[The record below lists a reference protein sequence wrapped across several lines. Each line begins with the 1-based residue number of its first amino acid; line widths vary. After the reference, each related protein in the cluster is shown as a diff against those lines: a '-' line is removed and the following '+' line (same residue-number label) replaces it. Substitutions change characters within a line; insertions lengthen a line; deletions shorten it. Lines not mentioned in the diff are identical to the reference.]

1 MRLHDKIAIITGG
14 SRGIGRAV
22 AVAFTR
28 EGAKVAVVGVSD
40 QHALAE
46 VAQEIATMGKTG
58 QEALALRAD
67 VSQQAEVERLVQ
79 QVLERWGRID
89 ILVNNAG
96 VIHPSKLE
104 EISAAQWSATLA
116 VHLTGTFLCTQAVL
130 PVMKAQGEG
139 KIINVAAPSALRGS
153 FGVADYAAAKGGI
166 IAFTRNAASELKAH
180 NIQVNCISPVAETRM
195 TEALFAFRRQHLS
208 EPIATFG
215 QAKRAEPEA
224 VAPAFVFF
232 ACADSDYI
240 TGQVLAVD
248 GGLTA

>member
-1 MRLHDKIAIITGG
+1 MRLRSKVALITGG

-22 AVAFTR
+22 AVAFVR
-28 EGAKVAVVGVSD
+28 EGANVAVVSVSD
-40 QHALAE
+40 QLALTQ
-46 VAQEIATMGKTG
+46 VANELTALGG
-58 QEALALRAD
+58 DSLALRAD
-67 VSQQAEVERLVQ
+67 VSQKAEVEHIVQ
-79 QVLERWGRID
+79 RVVEHWGRVD

-96 VIHPSKLE
+96 ILHPSKLE
-104 EISAAQWSATLA
+104 DIGEVQWSATLA

-130 PVMKAQGEG
+130 PVMKAHGGG

-153 FGVADYAAAKGGI
+153 FGVADYAAAKGGV
-166 IAFTRNAASELKAH
+166 IAFTRNAASELRGD

-208 EPIATFG
+208 EPVATFG

-224 VAPAFVFF
+224 VTPAFVFF

>member
-1 MRLHDKIAIITGG
+1 M
-14 SRGIGRAV
+14 
-22 AVAFTR
+22 AFAR
-28 EGAKVAVVGVSD
+28 EGADVAVVGVSD
-40 QHALAE
+40 QHALTE
-46 VAQEIATMGKTG
+46 VEREISATGK
-58 QEALALRAD
+58 EVLALRAD
-67 VSQQAEVERLVQ
+67 VSQKPEIEQLVQ

-96 VIHPSKLE
+96 ILHPSKLE
-104 EISAAQWSATLA
+104 EISETQWSTTLA

-130 PVMKAQGEG
+130 PVMKARGRG

-153 FGVADYAAAKGGI
+153 FGVADYAAAKGGV

-195 TEALFAFRRQHLS
+195 AEALFAFRRQHLS

-232 ACADSDYI
+232 ACSDSDYI

>member
-1 MRLHDKIAIITGG
+1 MRLRDKVALITGG

-22 AVAFTR
+22 AVAFAR
-28 EGAKVAVVGVSD
+28 EGANVAVVGVSD
-40 QHALAE
+40 QHALTQVE
-46 VAQEIATMGKTG
+46 HEIAAMGR
-58 QEALALRAD
+58 AVLALRAD
-67 VSQQAEVERLVQ
+67 VSQRAEVEHLVQ
-79 QVLERWGRID
+79 QVLERWGGIN

-96 VIHPSKLE
+96 SLHPSKLE
-104 EISAAQWSATLA
+104 EISEAQWSATLA
-116 VHLTGTFLCTQAVL
+116 VHLTGAFLCTQAVL
-130 PVMKAQGEG
+130 PAMKAHGGG

-166 IAFTRNAASELKAH
+166 IAFTRNAASELKAY

-195 TEALFAFRRQHLS
+195 TEALFAFRRQHLDDT
-208 EPIATFG
+208 IATFG
-215 QAKRAEPEA
+215 QAKRADPEV

-232 ACADSDYI
+232 ACSDSDYI

>member
-1 MRLHDKIAIITGG
+1 VCSQRVSHCTNVLWFDLED
-14 SRGIGRAV
+14 IG
-22 AVAFTR
+22 
-28 EGAKVAVVGVSD
+28 
-40 QHALAE
+40 E
-46 VAQEIATMGKTG
+46 V
-58 QEALALRAD
+58 
-67 VSQQAEVERLVQ
+67 
-79 QVLERWGRID
+79 
-89 ILVNNAG
+89 
-96 VIHPSKLE
+96 
-104 EISAAQWSATLA
+104 QWSATLA

-130 PVMKAQGEG
+130 PVMKAHGGG

-153 FGVADYAAAKGGI
+153 FGVADYAAAKGGV
-166 IAFTRNAASELKAH
+166 IAFTRNAASELRGD

-208 EPIATFG
+208 EPVATFG

-224 VAPAFVFF
+224 VTPAFVFF

>member
-1 MRLHDKIAIITGG
+1 MRLRDKVALITGG

-22 AVAFTR
+22 AVAFAR
-28 EGAKVAVVGVSD
+28 EGANVAVVGVSD
-40 QHALAE
+40 QHALTQVE
-46 VAQEIATMGKTG
+46 HEIAAMGG
-58 QEALALRAD
+58 AVLALRAD
-67 VSQQAEVERLVQ
+67 VSQRAEVEHLVQ
-79 QVLERWGRID
+79 QVLERWGGIN

-96 VIHPSKLE
+96 ILHPSKLE
-104 EISAAQWSATLA
+104 EISEAQWSATLA
-116 VHLTGTFLCTQAVL
+116 VHLTGAFLCTQAVL
-130 PVMKAQGEG
+130 PAMKAHGGG

-166 IAFTRNAASELKAH
+166 IAFTRNAASELKAY

-195 TEALFAFRRQHLS
+195 TEALFAFRRQHLDDT
-208 EPIATFG
+208 IATFG
-215 QAKRAEPEA
+215 QAKRADPEV

-232 ACADSDYI
+232 ACSDSDYI

>member
-1 MRLHDKIAIITGG
+1 MRLRDKVALITGG
-14 SRGIGRAV
+14 SRGIGLAV
-22 AVAFTR
+22 AVAFAR

-40 QHALAE
+40 QHALTQ
-46 VAQEIATMGKTG
+46 VAHEIAALG
-58 QEALALRAD
+58 AAPLALRAD
-67 VSQQAEVERLVQ
+67 VSQKAEVDRLVQ
-79 QVLERWGRID
+79 QVVERWGRVD

-96 VIHPSKLE
+96 ILHPRKLE
-104 EISAAQWSATLA
+104 EIGEAQWSATLA

-130 PVMKAQGEG
+130 PVMKAHGGG

-153 FGVADYAAAKGGI
+153 FGVADYAAAKGGV
-166 IAFTRNAASELKAH
+166 IAFTRNAASELKGE

-208 EPIATFG
+208 EPVATFG

-224 VAPAFVFF
+224 VTPAFVFF

>member
-1 MRLHDKIAIITGG
+1 MRLLEKVALITGG
-14 SRGIGRAV
+14 SRGIGQAV
-22 AVAFTR
+22 ALAFAR
-28 EGAKVAVVGVSD
+28 EGAHVAIVGVND
-40 QHALAE
+40 HHALAQVEHE
-46 VAQEIATMGKTG
+46 VAAIGKDV
-58 QEALALRAD
+58 LALRAD
-67 VSQQAEVERLVQ
+67 VSQKTEVDRLVQ
-79 QVLERWGRID
+79 QVLDRWGRID

-96 VIHPSKLE
+96 IIHPSKLE
-104 EISAAQWSATLA
+104 EINEAQWSATLA

-130 PVMKAQGEG
+130 PTMKAYGGG

-208 EPIATFG
+208 EPVATFG

>member
-1 MRLHDKIAIITGG
+1 MRLLEKVAIVTGG

-22 AVAFTR
+22 ALAFAR
-28 EGAKVAVVGVSD
+28 EGARVAIVGVSD
-40 QHALAE
+40 QEALAQ
-46 VAQEIATMGKTG
+46 VAQEITVLGR
-58 QEALALRAD
+58 EAFALNAD
-67 VSQQAEVERLVQ
+67 VANRAEVDRSVQ
-79 QVLERWGRID
+79 QVLDRWGRID

-96 VIHPSKLE
+96 IIHPTRIE
-104 EISAAQWSATLA
+104 EISEAQWQATLA
-116 VHLTGTFLCTQAVL
+116 VHLSGSFHCTQAV
-130 PVMKAQGEG
+130 VRAMKAQGGG
-139 KIINVAAPSALRGS
+139 KIINVAAPAALRGS

-166 IAFTRNAASELKAH
+166 IAFTRNAASELKAY

-208 EPIATFG
+208 EPAATFA
-215 QAKRAEPEA
+215 QTKRAQPEA

-232 ACADSDYI
+232 ACVDSDYI

>member
-1 MRLHDKIAIITGG
+1 MRLREKIALITGG

-22 AVAFTR
+22 ALAFAR
-28 EGAKVAVVGVSD
+28 EGAEVAIVGYSD
-40 QHALAE
+40 HHALTQ
-46 VAQEIATMGKTG
+46 VAHELAALGKTS
-58 QEALALRAD
+58 LAVRAD
-67 VSQQAEVERLVQ
+67 VSQKAEVDSLVQ
-79 QVLERWGRID
+79 QVLERWGRLD

-96 VIHPSKLE
+96 ILHPSTLA
-104 EISAAQWSATLA
+104 EISEAQWSATLA

-130 PVMKAQGEG
+130 PVMKAQGGG

-153 FGVADYAAAKGGI
+153 FGVADYAAAKGGV
-166 IAFTRNAASELKAH
+166 IAFTRNAASELRGA

-208 EPIATFG
+208 EPVATFVH
-215 QAKRAEPEA
+215 ANRAEPAA
-224 VAPAFVFF
+224 VTPAFVFF

>member
-1 MRLHDKIAIITGG
+1 MRLLGKAALVTGG

-22 AVAFTR
+22 ALAFAR
-28 EGAKVAVVGVSD
+28 EGARVAVVGVSD
-40 QHALAE
+40 QPALAQ
-46 VAQEIATMGKTG
+46 VAQEIA
-58 QEALALRAD
+58 ALGRDALTFTAD
-67 VSQQAEVERLVQ
+67 VSQRAEVEMVVQ
-79 QVLERWGRID
+79 QLLARWGRLD

-96 VIHPSKLE
+96 IIRPSRLE
-104 EISAAQWSATLA
+104 EISEAQWQTTLA
-116 VHLTGTFLCTQAVL
+116 VHLTGTFYCTQAVV
-130 PVMKAQGEG
+130 PAMKAQGGG

-166 IAFTRNAASELKAH
+166 IAFTRNAASELQPH

-195 TEALFAFRRQHLS
+195 TEALFTFRRRHLG
-208 EPIATFG
+208 EPAATFG
-215 QAKRAEPEA
+215 QVKRAEPEA

-232 ACADSDYI
+232 ACADSDYV